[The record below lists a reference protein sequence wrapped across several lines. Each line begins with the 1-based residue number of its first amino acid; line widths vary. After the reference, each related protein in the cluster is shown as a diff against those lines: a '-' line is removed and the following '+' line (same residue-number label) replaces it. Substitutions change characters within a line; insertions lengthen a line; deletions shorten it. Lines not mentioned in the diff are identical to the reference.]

1 MEDRTLVTPPT
12 EDAGFEIEI
21 LAEPPA
27 EVVVPIPGGC
37 NSSNGSN
44 SSCSNDEATV

>member
-1 MEDRTLVTPPT
+1 MDNMRDETI
-12 EDAGFEIEI
+12 GFEIKI
-21 LAEPPA
+21 LAESPA

-44 SSCSNDEATV
+44 SSCSNDQAETQG

>member
-1 MEDRTLVTPPT
+1 MDEKNVEPMED
-12 EDAGFEIEI
+12 GFEIEM

-44 SSCSNDEATV
+44 SSCSNDEIVA